1 MKMKFNY
8 FGNKAYLTWYTQN
21 LITASLDTVYGKE
34 VLCRGF
40 LSHDN
45 TPIPMVD
52 LVPFL
57 FENPTLLLNM
67 TCQQIQDITQFN
79 TTNVGQSTSWIN
91 IAGSLIEDENLFKQL
106 CNNALEPLRLEQR
119 HALVLEICEN
129 DIKSDIVLERV
140 RHLKNMQFM
149 IAMDDFG
156 SGYSNLSR
164 LSQTPFDII
173 KLDIKLIERVPTDIW
188 ATSFYREIVNLCSST
203 GCIIVAEGIE
213 TTIQSD
219 FVRWSGVDL
228 IQGFLYALPQKL
240 SALPSTTFI

>member
-40 LSHDN
+40 LSHGN

-79 TTNVGQSTSWIN
+79 ITNVGQSTSWIN

-106 CNNALEPLRLEQR
+106 CNNALEPLRPEQR

-140 RHLKNMQFM
+140 RHLKKMQFM

-213 TTIQSD
+213 STIQSD

>member
-1 MKMKFNY
+1 MTMKFNY
-8 FGNKAYLTWYTQN
+8 FGNKAYLAWYTQN
-21 LITASLDTVYGKE
+21 IITGSLDTVYGKE

-40 LSHDN
+40 LSDN
-45 TPIPMVD
+45 NMPIPMAD
-52 LVPFL
+52 LIPFL
-57 FENPTLLLNM
+57 FSNYALLLDM
-67 TCQQIQDITQFN
+67 TCQQIQDISQFN
-79 TTNVGQSTSWIN
+79 KINVGQSTSWIN
-91 IAGSLIEDENLFKQL
+91 IAGPLIADENLFKQL
-106 CNNALEPLRLEQR
+106 CQNTLEPLRPEQR
-119 HALVLEICEN
+119 KALVLEICEN
-129 DIKSDIVLERV
+129 DIKNDIVLERV
-140 RHLKNMQFM
+140 RHLKKMQFM

-240 SALPSTTFI
+240 SALPSTSLI